1 MRTQVAIIG
10 AGPAGLMLAQLLHG
24 YGLESIVIERHDRA
38 YIERRLRAGV
48 LEQGSVDLLHAVG
61 VGERLAHEGLVHH
74 GFYLQFEGQR
84 HRIALSELT
93 GGRAITVYGQQE
105 VVKDLVA
112 ARLAAGGEIRFE
124 AGAVEVGEV
133 DSARPS

>member
-48 LEQGSVDLLHAVG
+48 LEQGTVDLLHAVG
-61 VGERLAHEGLVHH
+61 VGEPGQAH
-74 GFYLQFEGQR
+74 
-84 HRIALSELT
+84 
-93 GGRAITVYGQQE
+93 GRVG
-105 VVKDLVA
+105 V
-112 ARLAAGGEIRFE
+112 RR
-124 AGAVEVGEV
+124 GEV
-133 DSARPS
+133 DGRERTGRGRTHQFDAVQHATEP